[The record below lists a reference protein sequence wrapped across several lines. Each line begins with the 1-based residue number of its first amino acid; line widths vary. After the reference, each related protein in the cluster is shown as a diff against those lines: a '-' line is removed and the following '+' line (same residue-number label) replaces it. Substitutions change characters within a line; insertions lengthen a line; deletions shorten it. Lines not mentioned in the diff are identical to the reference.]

1 MLCTDSCLPEVSTEW
16 GPVEFRVN
24 ACGEPDSASQPQGSC
39 SMEAAPTT
47 PLPPVSPSSPCSLSV
62 LCHCLGAWGSAPAC
76 APPLVLPSPPRSQ
89 QAHAAS
95 AHGGPWEY
103 VVNWM
108 TNPVPTRQCEMAA
121 SVNFQ
126 MCPELTTSFSS
137 QAPNRLSREAWRCS
151 GSRIK
156 LLDTSPLQR
165 LSSGAG
171 RQRVGG
177 PGLRRF
183 LLGRVYPPL

>member
-1 MLCTDSCLPEVSTEW
+1 MHLELM
-16 GPVEFRVN
+16 PVE
-24 ACGEPDSASQPQGSC
+24 SLTQPLSLRGL
-39 SMEAAPTT
+39 APWKL
-47 PLPPVSPSSPCSLSV
+47 PPPRPFPPVSPSSPCCLSV
-62 LCHCLGAWGSAPAC
+62 LCHCLCVWGSAPAS
-76 APPLVLPSPPRSQ
+76 APSPVLPSPPHSQ

-151 GSRIK
+151 GSRIN

-171 RQRVGG
+171 GQRVGA
-177 PGLRRF
+177 RA
-183 LLGRVYPPL
+183 

>member
-1 MLCTDSCLPEVSTEW
+1 MLVESLTQPLSLRGLAPWKLP
-16 GPVEFRVN
+16 PP
-24 ACGEPDSASQPQGSC
+24 C
-39 SMEAAPTT
+39 
-47 PLPPVSPSSPCSLSV
+47 PLPPVSPSSPCCLSV
-62 LCHCLGAWGSAPAC
+62 LCHCLCPQ
-76 APPLVLPSPPRSQ
+76 PQPVHPLLYCPLPHTPSRPN
-89 QAHAAS
+89 AAS
-95 AHGGPWEY
+95 AHGGPWEC

-137 QAPNRLSREAWRCS
+137 RAPNRLSREAWRCS
-151 GSRIK
+151 GSRII

-171 RQRVGG
+171 GQRVGA
-177 PGLRRF
+177 RA
-183 LLGRVYPPL
+183 

>member
-1 MLCTDSCLPEVSTEW
+1 MESLT
-16 GPVEFRVN
+16 
-24 ACGEPDSASQPQGSC
+24 QPLSLRGL
-39 SMEAAPTT
+39 APWK
-47 PLPPVSPSSPCSLSV
+47 LPPPRPFPSYPPAHPA
-62 LCHCLGAWGSAPAC
+62 LCQSFATAFVAWGSAPAC
-76 APPLVLPSPPRSQ
+76 APPLILPSPPCSQ

-126 MCPELTTSFSS
+126 MCLELTTSFSS

-151 GSRIK
+151 GSRIN
-156 LLDTSPLQR
+156 LLDTSPLRR

-171 RQRVGG
+171 GQRVGG
-177 PGLRRF
+177 PGL
-183 LLGRVYPPL
+183 